1 MHEISLYGLL
11 FLVVMLAVIGLAESE
26 SMREYSERRAVNALA
41 DKSRKK
47 KAQTM
52 RPRSRYIRA
61 GLQK

>member
-1 MHEISLYGLL
+1 MHEISLFGLL
-11 FLVVMLAVIGLAESE
+11 FLAVMLALIGMAESE
-26 SMREYSERRAVNALA
+26 TMREYSERRHIKWLA

-61 GLQK
+61 GIQK